1 VKQNIYQSK
10 NNNFGGILGETNES
24 ILDVVYRVNRYEK
37 YLNPDSSTNPEINM
51 KMVGLFAYG
60 TDISN
65 DVFEELCDIIK
76 DFNDSITE
84 ITLKIDKSWQLEYF
98 FKSINNKK

>member
-37 YLNPDSSTNPEINM
+37 YVNGSINPEINM

-65 DVFEELCDIIK
+65 EVFEELCDIIK
-76 DFNDSITE
+76 GFDDSITE
-84 ITLKIDKSWQLEYF
+84 ITLNIDKSWQLEYF
-98 FKSINNKK
+98 FKSINSKK